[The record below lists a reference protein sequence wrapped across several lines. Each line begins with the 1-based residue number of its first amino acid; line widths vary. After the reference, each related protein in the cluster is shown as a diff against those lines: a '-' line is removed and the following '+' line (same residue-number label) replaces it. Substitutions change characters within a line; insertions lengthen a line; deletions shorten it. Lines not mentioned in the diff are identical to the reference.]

1 MDLLENP
8 FYILRATPQD
18 DIRKIVELTTE
29 CLLLSD
35 ADACKKAETI
45 LKNPRKRVT
54 AEVAWLPGVNCNRV
68 REFLMLL
75 ETSAGSQ
82 RNQNE
87 LKSTTPVDSLAAALS
102 RLPYTAT
109 YNVGDEVLDLLKI
122 SNRNTLSDSNT
133 KPERRSSEIDI
144 LMEINEFLGI
154 DKLNSIARSNLLA
167 ARMSRLPNHTSDYVA
182 DWILAIAQA
191 FEGRNNEDLCAII
204 NEERKGSGFSEIT
217 DVSVIAIEI
226 QSRRY
231 YYQQV
236 IKSVLNNIHSAKE
249 RLSSIMKLVDESTIV
264 HKRNRKPI
272 LIDDTIDAYAVK
284 TTPILENEEKNIKTQ
299 DQKLRYAADTKSSH
313 ITLAELVDKLSQ
325 SVKNWHIMAQPILLK
340 KKRMGFHDTESYRVA
355 MDVRRL
361 AIYLFTEHDKLNIS
375 QQILNMLREVF
386 AEVSTIVERIT
397 TDLDDLNKIADQR
410 EQKN

>member
-18 DIRKIVELTTE
+18 DIRKIEELAAE
-29 CLLLSD
+29 CSLLSD
-35 ADACKKAETI
+35 ADACMKAKSI
-45 LKNPRKRVT
+45 LINPRKRIS
-54 AEVAWLPGVNCNRV
+54 AEAAWLPDVNPSHAC
-68 REFLMLL
+68 ELLILL
-75 ETSAGSQ
+75 ESSAGNCHYSS
-82 RNQNE
+82 
-87 LKSTTPVDSLAAALS
+87 KPTSITAALFS
-102 RLPYTAT
+102 LPYTEVS
-109 YNVGDEVLDLLKI
+109 NVADEVLELLKLSEKHFLFDRIFKSTRHSKKIDNLIEI
-122 SNRNTLSDSNT
+122 S
-133 KPERRSSEIDI
+133 
-144 LMEINEFLGI
+144 EFLGI
-154 DKLNSIARSNLLA
+154 DNLTPIARANLLA
-167 ARMSRLPNHTSDYVA
+167 ARMSRLPNHTSDNVA
-182 DWILAIAQA
+182 KWILAIAQA
-191 FEGRNNEDLCAII
+191 FESINHEELCAII
-204 NEERKGSGFSEIT
+204 NEERRKAGFSEIT